1 KGKKH
6 GVGTYTWQD
15 GSQYTGEWF
24 ENKIHGRGKY
34 TWNDGR
40 EYEGDW

>member
-1 KGKKH
+1 M
-6 GVGTYTWQD
+6 
-15 GSQYTGEWF
+15 
-24 ENKIHGRGKY
+24 HGRGKY